1 MFDLREEQERVILVG
16 VQENGGAN
24 AEESLDEL
32 AELASTAGA
41 KVEGRLV
48 QVREAIHPGT
58 YIGKGKL
65 EELKILVRACD
76 ATGIICDDELSS
88 IQLKGLEEALECKIM
103 DRTLLIL
110 DIFAARAVSSEG
122 KIQVELAQLKY
133 RASRLSGLGT
143 SLSRLGGG
151 IGTRGPGEKKLET
164 DRRLIRTRITQLKRE
179 LEEVRQHR
187 ELLREGRKRSKIPVA
202 ALVGYTSAGKSSL
215 LNALTGSEILAD
227 AMLFS
232 TLDTTTR
239 SLTLPDGQEIL
250 LTDTVGFINKLPHHL
265 IDAFRSTLEEAR
277 YADYILHVVD
287 TSNPQMELQMQVVY
301 DTLRELKV
309 EDKKIVTLLNK
320 QDKLLA
326 PMVVKDFRADASL
339 AVSAKTGQ
347 GLEDLKNLLSSWMM
361 EGKIYIE
368 RLYPYDKAGTISL
381 IRGYGILLEEEYLPE
396 GIRVKAY
403 VPKEEILLTDTV
415 GFINK
420 LPHHLIDAFRST
432 LEEARYAD
440 YILHVVDTSNPQM
453 ELQMQVVYDTLRELK
468 VEDKKIVTLLNKQDK
483 LLAPMVVKDFR
494 ADASLAVSA
503 KTGQGL
509 EDLKNLLSS
518 WMMEGKIYIER
529 LYPYDK
535 AGTISL
541 IRGYGIL
548 LEEEYLPEGIRVKAY
563 VPKDI
568 YPRV

>member
-32 AELASTAGA
+32 AELANTAGA

-164 DRRLIRTRITQLKRE
+164 DRRLIRARITQLKRE

-250 LTDTVGFINKLPHHL
+250 LTDTVGFIRKLPHNL
-265 IDAFRSTLEEAR
+265 VEAFKSTLEEAR
-277 YADYILHVVD
+277 YADYIIHVVD
-287 TSNPQMELQMQVVY
+287 CSNPQAVQQMEVVY
-301 DTLRELKV
+301 DTLQELGVQGKKTITLFNKV
-309 EDKKIVTLLNK
+309 DMGAAIRMRDSNADHTLK
-320 QDKLLA
+320 
-326 PMVVKDFRADASL
+326 
-339 AVSAKTGQ
+339 VSAKTGE
-347 GLEDLKNLLSSWMM
+347 GLEDLKALLGKILSEEQIYVEKLFTYQEAGKIQLIREYGQLLS
-361 EGKIYIE
+361 EEYT
-368 RLYPYDKAGTISL
+368 DT
-381 IRGYGILLEEEYLPE
+381 GIL
-396 GIRVKAY
+396 VKAR
-403 VPKEEILLTDTV
+403 VPQEIH
-415 GFINK
+415 GK
-420 LPHHLIDAFRST
+420 L
-432 LEEARYAD
+432 
-440 YILHVVDTSNPQM
+440 M
-453 ELQMQVVYDTLRELK
+453 
-468 VEDKKIVTLLNKQDK
+468 
-483 LLAPMVVKDFR
+483 
-494 ADASLAVSA
+494 
-503 KTGQGL
+503 
-509 EDLKNLLSS
+509 
-518 WMMEGKIYIER
+518 
-529 LYPYDK
+529 
-535 AGTISL
+535 
-541 IRGYGIL
+541 
-548 LEEEYLPEGIRVKAY
+548 
-563 VPKDI
+563 
-568 YPRV
+568 

>member
-1 MFDLREEQERVILVG
+1 M
-16 VQENGGAN
+16 
-24 AEESLDEL
+24 
-32 AELASTAGA
+32 
-41 KVEGRLV
+41 
-48 QVREAIHPGT
+48 
-58 YIGKGKL
+58 
-65 EELKILVRACD
+65 
-76 ATGIICDDELSS
+76 
-88 IQLKGLEEALECKIM
+88 
-103 DRTLLIL
+103 
-110 DIFAARAVSSEG
+110 
-122 KIQVELAQLKY
+122 
-133 RASRLSGLGT
+133 
-143 SLSRLGGG
+143 
-151 IGTRGPGEKKLET
+151 
-164 DRRLIRTRITQLKRE
+164 DRRLIRTRISHLKQE
-179 LEEVRQHR
+179 LEEVIRHR
-187 ELLREGRKRSKIPVA
+187 ELIRAGRKKSEQKIA
-202 ALVGYTSAGKSSL
+202 ALVGYTSVGKS
-215 LNALTGSEILAD
+215 AIFKQMTGAD
-227 AMLFS
+227 VLEDAKLFA

-239 SLTLPDGQEIL
+239 
-250 LTDTVGFINKLPHHL
+250 
-265 IDAFRSTLEEAR
+265 
-277 YADYILHVVD
+277 
-287 TSNPQMELQMQVVY
+287 
-301 DTLRELKV
+301 
-309 EDKKIVTLLNK
+309 
-320 QDKLLA
+320 
-326 PMVVKDFRADASL
+326 
-339 AVSAKTGQ
+339 
-347 GLEDLKNLLSSWMM
+347 
-361 EGKIYIE
+361 
-368 RLYPYDKAGTISL
+368 
-381 IRGYGILLEEEYLPE
+381 
-396 GIRVKAY
+396 GIRLSGKQEV
-403 VPKEEILLTDTV
+403 LLTDTV

>member
-1 MFDLREEQERVILVG
+1 MQDHG
-16 VQENGGAN
+16 
-24 AEESLDEL
+24 SY
-32 AELASTAGA
+32 ASD
-41 KVEGRLV
+41 
-48 QVREAIHPGT
+48 PG
-58 YIGKGKL
+58 Y
-65 EELKILVRACD
+65 
-76 ATGIICDDELSS
+76 
-88 IQLKGLEEALECKIM
+88 
-103 DRTLLIL
+103 
-110 DIFAARAVSSEG
+110 FAARAVSSEG

-164 DRRLIRTRITQLKRE
+164 DRRLIRARITQLKRE

-250 LTDTVGFINKLPHHL
+250 LTDTVGFINKL
-265 IDAFRSTLEEAR
+265 S
-277 YADYILHVVD
+277 
-287 TSNPQMELQMQVVY
+287 
-301 DTLRELKV
+301 
-309 EDKKIVTLLNK
+309 
-320 QDKLLA
+320 
-326 PMVVKDFRADASL
+326 
-339 AVSAKTGQ
+339 
-347 GLEDLKNLLSSWMM
+347 
-361 EGKIYIE
+361 
-368 RLYPYDKAGTISL
+368 
-381 IRGYGILLEEEYLPE
+381 
-396 GIRVKAY
+396 
-403 VPKEEILLTDTV
+403 
-415 GFINK
+415 
-420 LPHHLIDAFRST
+420 HHLIDAFRST

>member
-232 TLDTTTR
+232 TLDTKTR
-239 SLTLPDGQEIL
+239 
-250 LTDTVGFINKLPHHL
+250 
-265 IDAFRSTLEEAR
+265 
-277 YADYILHVVD
+277 
-287 TSNPQMELQMQVVY
+287 
-301 DTLRELKV
+301 
-309 EDKKIVTLLNK
+309 
-320 QDKLLA
+320 
-326 PMVVKDFRADASL
+326 
-339 AVSAKTGQ
+339 
-347 GLEDLKNLLSSWMM
+347 
-361 EGKIYIE
+361 
-368 RLYPYDKAGTISL
+368 
-381 IRGYGILLEEEYLPE
+381 
-396 GIRVKAY
+396 
-403 VPKEEILLTDTV
+403 
-415 GFINK
+415 
-420 LPHHLIDAFRST
+420 
-432 LEEARYAD
+432 
-440 YILHVVDTSNPQM
+440 
-453 ELQMQVVYDTLRELK
+453 
-468 VEDKKIVTLLNKQDK
+468 
-483 LLAPMVVKDFR
+483 
-494 ADASLAVSA
+494 
-503 KTGQGL
+503 
-509 EDLKNLLSS
+509 
-518 WMMEGKIYIER
+518 
-529 LYPYDK
+529 
-535 AGTISL
+535 
-541 IRGYGIL
+541 
-548 LEEEYLPEGIRVKAY
+548 
-563 VPKDI
+563 
-568 YPRV
+568 